1 MRARRQI
8 TIAAFA
14 LALAFLLLVGA
25 ARAQA
30 TPAAAGLQAGRPAQ
44 AAKHTSEHQPG
55 GCELG
60 GPVIGGV
67 INKLTNGVCGA
78 AEVTAGVAGG
88 LAGEAA
94 GAAGS
99 ELLNTLARWVIGA
112 ATQITTFVA
121 AAMRET
127 TTPQLQAGWYEAQF
141 APMADLG
148 AALGLLVAL
157 VALGSAAVRR
167 SPQALAGV
175 LAGIARAGV
184 GTGMVLALT
193 TIGLGVSDQISSAV
207 LAGSPHAFWHTVTH
221 AWGASG
227 FGGFESSAL
236 AMLIAL
242 IELFAAVFVW
252 LELIVRG
259 AAIYV
264 AVLFFPVVLAG
275 SIWPALS
282 SWTGRLGRL
291 LLLFVVLK
299 PVALIVLSLAGN
311 AAAAGLS
318 FGAGIPASVGTI
330 LAATVIFA
338 LAAFAP
344 WALMYLLAADAE
356 SAYAAAGLR
365 SAAGTAVSD
374 RHGRSVRNAG
384 GVRDLAEGEDS
395 TPSGDGGAGGAPD
408 FGGGGAPGGGLS
420 PNGRPPGGGSPG
432 GDDPDS
438 TGGGGLDGTLPVGGE
453 SIGGGSV
460 GAAAGLTA
468 QDTPSAQPGSDEHA
482 APDADADR
490 AGAGVPPTG
499 ESIDC
504 TNGSP
509 PADRPPAGSQAAGG
523 GPSGASSPAPG
534 GATGV
539 PAEQP
544 RSPASPPPPAA
555 DAPAGQGTAPAAA
568 APPRR
573 SAVPNTPTLAAATGR
588 ATRQSAVEGEEEG
601 GRVGG

>member
-1 MRARRQI
+1 M
-8 TIAAFA
+8 
-14 LALAFLLLVGA
+14 
-25 ARAQA
+25 
-30 TPAAAGLQAGRPAQ
+30 
-44 AAKHTSEHQPG
+44 SEHQPG

-67 INKLTNGVCGA
+67 INKVTNGVCGA
-78 AEVTAGVAGG
+78 AEVAVGVAGG

-127 TTPQLQAGWYEAQF
+127 TTPQLQAAWYEAQF

-184 GTGMVLALT
+184 GTGVVLALT
-193 TIGLGVSDQISSAV
+193 TVGLGVSDQVSSAV
-207 LAGSPHAFWHTVTH
+207 LAGSPHAFWQTVTH

-264 AVLFFPVVLAG
+264 AVMFFPVVLAG

-318 FGAGIPASVGTI
+318 FGVGIPASVGTI

-374 RHGRSVRNAG
+374 RHGHSVRNAG

-420 PNGRPPGGGSPG
+420 PNGGPPGGGGAG
-432 GDDPDS
+432 GDNPGS
-438 TGGGGLDGTLPVGGE
+438 TGGDGLDGTLPVGGE
-453 SIGGGSV
+453 NIGGGSV

-468 QDTPSAQPGSDEHA
+468 QDTPSAQPDSEEHA
-482 APDADADR
+482 ASDTPDADR
-490 AGAGVPPTG
+490 GGAGAPPAGNSPAFT
-499 ESIDC
+499 S
-504 TNGSP
+504 GSP
-509 PADRPPAGSQAAGG
+509 PADRPPAGSQVAGG
-523 GPSGASSPAPG
+523 DPSGASSPAPG
-534 GATGV
+534 GAIGV

-544 RSPASPPPPAA
+544 RPPASPPPPAA

-588 ATRQSAVEGEEEG
+588 AIRQSAQEEGEEG
-601 GRVGG
+601 GEVGG

>member
-8 TIAAFA
+8 TIATFA
-14 LALAFLLLVGA
+14 LALAFLLLVGG

-30 TPAAAGLQAGRPAQ
+30 ALAAAGRQAGRPAQ

-55 GCELG
+55 ACELG
-60 GPVIGGV
+60 GPVIGSV

-78 AEVTAGVAGG
+78 AEVAAGVAGG

-94 GAAGS
+94 GAVGS

-127 TTPQLQAGWYEAQF
+127 TTPQLQAAWYEAQF
-141 APMADLG
+141 ASMADLG

-175 LAGIARAGV
+175 LAGIAHAGV
-184 GTGMVLALT
+184 GTGVVLALT

-207 LAGSPHAFWHTVTH
+207 LAGSPHAFWQTVTH
-221 AWGASG
+221 AWGTSR

-264 AVLFFPVVLAG
+264 AVLFFPVVLAA

-311 AAAAGLS
+311 AASAGLS

-374 RHGRSVRNAG
+374 RHGSSVRNAG

-420 PNGRPPGGGSPG
+420 PNGGPPGGGSPG
-432 GDDPDS
+432 GDDPGS

-453 SIGGGSV
+453 SIGGGSI

-468 QDTPSAQPGSDEHA
+468 QDTPTAQPDSEEHA
-482 APDADADR
+482 APDTPDANG
-490 AGAGVPPTG
+490 AGASPAGASPAF
-499 ESIDC
+499 

-509 PADRPPAGSQAAGG
+509 LADGPPAGSQAAGG
-523 GPSGASSPAPG
+523 RPSGASSPAPG

-544 RSPASPPPPAA
+544 RPPASSPPPPAA
-555 DAPAGQGTAPAAA
+555 DAPAGQGTAPVAA

-573 SAVPNTPTLAAATGR
+573 SAVPNTPTLAAATGGT
-588 ATRQSAVEGEEEG
+588 TRQNAQEGEEEG
-601 GRVGG
+601 GGVGG